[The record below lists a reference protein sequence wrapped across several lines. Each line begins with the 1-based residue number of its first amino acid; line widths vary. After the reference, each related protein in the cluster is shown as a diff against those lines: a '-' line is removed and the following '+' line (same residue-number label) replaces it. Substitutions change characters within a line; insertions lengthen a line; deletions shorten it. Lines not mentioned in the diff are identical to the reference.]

1 MTEKKKK
8 RARRSYKD
16 EAGNKLP
23 SVTEILGGLGW
34 KYAPLMQWANK
45 IGREGKTLSEGSRD
59 AMKIGTIAHDMI
71 EDFVLGRP
79 QREHDEPAELLLP
92 ARGCLDKFQDWW
104 FENRWNERFRLLA
117 TEVAMVDRV
126 RRYGGT
132 ADLVGLLDGV
142 PVVLDY
148 KTGKSVYAETGIQ
161 LAAYAELWGDHGY
174 QLEVDA
180 DDELLSPEMRK
191 LRKANRII
199 KGAGIIH
206 VPVDGPVTHVE
217 IGREMLHTFAAM
229 WENLLLLQYLKE
241 EYDAFAKSLRDI
253 MKREPETEKPARD
266 TPF

>member
-16 EAGNKLP
+16 ENGNKLP

-45 IGREGKTLSEGSRD
+45 IGREGKTLNEGSRD

-92 ARGCLDKFQDWW
+92 ARGCLRKFEDWW
-104 FENRWNERFRLLA
+104 FENKWDQRFQVLA

-161 LAAYAELWGDHGY
+161 LAAYAELWSEHGY
-174 QLEVDA
+174 RLEVDA
-180 DDELLSPEMRK
+180 DDQLLSPEMRD
-191 LRKANRII
+191 LRKAHRVIE
-199 KGAGIIH
+199 GAGIIH

-217 IGREMLHTFAAM
+217 IGREQLFRFAAM
-229 WENLLLLQYLKE
+229 WEKLLSMQYLKAD
-241 EYDAFAKSLRDI
+241 YDAFSKSLRDI
-253 MKREPETEKPARD
+253 MKREPEPEKPARD